1 MKIGPDE
8 IVTWIIVGAIA
19 GSLTGLLVKRRKQ
32 GFGGLLNLAIGLVGA
47 LIGGFLFKILRINI
61 GVLSQI
67 SINLQEVV
75 AGLIGSLIFLGIIA
89 LVRRQWFRRDGT
101 Q

>member
-32 GFGGLLNLAIGLVGA
+32 GFGGC
-47 LIGGFLFKILRINI
+47 
-61 GVLSQI
+61 
-67 SINLQEVV
+67 
-75 AGLIGSLIFLGIIA
+75 
-89 LVRRQWFRRDGT
+89 
-101 Q
+101 